1 MAPPLSANELRTAH
15 GSPGQAQGRPR
26 AGLGHCKPTAS
37 PLQAHSG
44 QPTPPKVTR
53 PLSQLLPAPQP
64 PSPAWIHGWIIL
76 MATNTSIGRPPALS
90 LPRLPTSFPPCTTTT
105 IVAYFTVCLI
115 VAQPQTA
122 SHRLSTV
129 AQYHCWTS
137 PIESYT
143 LYILPTAFRA
153 ATAFATLCAP
163 TVASP
168 PALANRPQSEESLW
182 RLGPSRPSPLQTS
195 TRLDTPKEPSDPGC
209 P

>member
-1 MAPPLSANELRTAH
+1 
-15 GSPGQAQGRPR
+15 
-26 AGLGHCKPTAS
+26 
-37 PLQAHSG
+37 
-44 QPTPPKVTR
+44 
-53 PLSQLLPAPQP
+53 
-64 PSPAWIHGWIIL
+64 

-129 AQYHCWTS
+129 VRYHCWTS

-143 LYILPTAFRA
+143 LYILPTAFRT
-153 ATAFATLCAP
+153 ATAFATPCAP

-168 PALANRPQSEESLW
+168 PPLPTARRTKNLSGLSALLAHRHCKPPPVWAHSRSHQTPVAHNASLSTPYNTRLSPAIDSAALDSHLQDSLW
-182 RLGPSRPSPLQTS
+182 APFVAASDRLRPEIDLPHH
-195 TRLDTPKEPSDPGC
+195 PH
-209 P
+209 